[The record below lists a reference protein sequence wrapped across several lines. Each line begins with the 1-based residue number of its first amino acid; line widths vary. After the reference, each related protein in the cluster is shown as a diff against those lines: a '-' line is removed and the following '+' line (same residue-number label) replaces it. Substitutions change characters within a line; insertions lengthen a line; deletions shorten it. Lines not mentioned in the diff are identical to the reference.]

1 MSDGFATFIRCRHP
15 ETDMQT
21 SRLPLW
27 DIIIRIKKNIGDT
40 DIRKPTRSKIESI
53 HQAQWKSDGMYKT
66 VMQTSEMQ
74 TKLAK
79 LQVPEIFSSLKL
91 FDNFF
96 SKIDYLWDIFI
107 RIKKKI
113 GDADIHTPTRSKIE
127 SIHQAQWKSDGMYKT
142 VMQTSEIQTKLA
154 KLQVPEMFFQPKIIR

>member
-107 RIKKKI
+107 RIKK
-113 GDADIHTPTRSKIE
+113 E
-127 SIHQAQWKSDGMYKT
+127 SE
-142 VMQTSEIQTKLA
+142 MQTSAHRLGQKSNPSTRPNGRATECIKQ
-154 KLQVPEMFFQPKIIR
+154 